1 MREAFKKAID
11 DPDLKAEATKAQ
23 MELNYVSA
31 DDALKVMREVLSQ
44 PKDIVDE
51 FSKYVKFGE

>member
-1 MREAFKKAID
+1 VKV
-11 DPDLKAEATKAQ
+11 LK
-23 MELNYVSA
+23 
-31 DDALKVMREVLSQ
+31 EVLSQ